1 MAFTSDWHRFV
12 IEDFAGAIRA
22 RRMPLVPGRT
32 ALEVH
37 RLIAALEASGREGR
51 TALIRDF

>member
-12 IEDFAGAIRA
+12 IEDFASALSEGRP
-22 RRMPLVPGRT
+22 PLVPGRT

-37 RLIAALEASGREGR
+37 KLIAAIEQAGATGQRV
-51 TALIRDF
+51 ALKEL